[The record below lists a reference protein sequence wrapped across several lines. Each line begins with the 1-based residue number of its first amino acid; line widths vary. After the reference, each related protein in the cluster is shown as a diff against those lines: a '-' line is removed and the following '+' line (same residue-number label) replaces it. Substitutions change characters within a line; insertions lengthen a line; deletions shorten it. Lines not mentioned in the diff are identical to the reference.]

1 MRRIAIVGAGQAG
14 LQLALGLQAHAYD
27 VTLVSARTAG
37 EIRDGHVLS
46 TQAMFGPAQTIER
59 EAGLNLWDDQVPA
72 VHTIRATVIDPP
84 GTLAA
89 AVTGRLDHPQR
100 SVDQRVKL
108 SGWLE
113 LFERR
118 GGHVEYRS
126 VDRAELAALA
136 RGHEL
141 TIVAAG
147 RGGLSGIFP
156 RDPERSPFDRPQRTL
171 ACLYLHGVAAPP
183 EPAETHVRVMM
194 IPGVGEGLLQPALTT
209 SGPCTIL
216 LWEAVPGGPLDCW
229 QDRPG
234 PRDNLER
241 SLALMR
247 EFVPWEYELCAKA
260 EPTDATATL
269 YGAVDPVVRHPVA
282 RLDGEVSVLGMGD
295 TVVVNDP
302 VTGQGSNSAARCA
315 DVYRRAILA
324 RGDRPF
330 DDSWM
335 RDTFEEFWAYARH
348 ATAFTTAMLGP
359 LPPHV
364 ARVLAT
370 ATVRQEVADRFAE
383 VYADPSG
390 ARWFL
395 DPAEAGAYLDA
406 IGARP

>member
-1 MRRIAIVGAGQAG
+1 M
-14 LQLALGLQAHAYD
+14 
-27 VTLVSARTAG
+27 SARTAG

-59 EAGLNLWDDQVPA
+59 EAGLNLWDDRVPA
-72 VHTIRATVIDPP
+72 VHSVRATMIDPP
-84 GTLAA
+84 GTVSAA
-89 AVTGRLDHPQR
+89 ITGRLRHPQR

-118 GGHVEYRS
+118 GGRVEYRS
-126 VDRAELAALA
+126 LDRAGLGELA
-136 RGHEL
+136 RRHEL

-147 RGGLSGIFP
+147 RGGLSGLFP
-156 RDPERSPFDRPQRTL
+156 RDPARSPYDRPQRTL
-171 ACLYLHGVAAPP
+171 SCLYLRGVAAPP
-183 EPAETHVRVMM
+183 DPAETHVR
-194 IPGVGEGLLQPALTT
+194 ILRAPDVGEILFQPALTT

-216 LWEAVPGGPLDCW
+216 LWEAVPGGPFDCW
-229 QDRPG
+229 QDRPS
-234 PRDNLER
+234 PHDNLRR
-241 SLALMR
+241 SLGLLR
-247 EFVPWEYELCAKA
+247 EFAPWEHELCEKA

-282 RLDGEVSVLGMGD
+282 RLDDGVSLLGMGD

-324 RGDRPF
+324 RGERPF
-330 DDSWM
+330 DDGWM
-335 RDTFEEFWAYARH
+335 RETFEEFWAYARH

-359 LPPHV
+359 LSPHM
-364 ARVLAT
+364 ARVLGA
-370 ATVRQEVADRFAE
+370 ATVRAEVADRFAE
-383 VYADPSG
+383 LYADPSE

-395 DPAEAGAYLDA
+395 DPAEADAYLDA
-406 IGARP
+406 IGAP